1 MASTR
6 TDYLSGIV
14 AQKLGNDLIKAENTI
29 SLAAKNSVASDVIQ
43 AIAVPKGAYVMQV
56 GVYLKTAEGVAL
68 TATVGDG
75 AGAAA
80 WDASTDLN
88 AAAGTV
94 TGGVPGTDA
103 YATSG
108 KLYTAADTID
118 LTMSAAAGDAA
129 VFTVFAIY
137 AIIEAVANA

>member
-6 TDYLSGIV
+6 TDYLKNVIT
-14 AQKLGNDLIKAENTI
+14 QKLGNDLVKAENTI
-29 SLAAKNSVASDVIQ
+29 SLASNNSVASDVIQ
-43 AIAVPKGAYVMQV
+43 AITVPKGAFVTHV
-56 GVYLKTAEGVAL
+56 GVYLKTAEGAAL

-75 AGAAA
+75 AGANS
-80 WDASTDLN
+80 WDASVDLN

-108 KLYTAADTID
+108 KLYTAQDTID

-129 VFTVFAIY
+129 VFTVY
-137 AIIEAVANA
+137 AVYALIEAVANA